1 MPKGVFPRC
10 ERCGSRLQQ
19 WTVRVCAR
27 CRLANDQTT
36 KEAQDGRQ

>member
-10 ERCGSRLQQ
+10 ERCGSRVQQ

-27 CRLANDQTT
+27 CKLARNQ
-36 KEAQDGRQ
+36 KEVNQ

>member
-10 ERCGSRLQQ
+10 EQCGSRLQQ

-27 CRLANDQTT
+27 CRLAQNQ
-36 KEAQDGRQ
+36 KQRKAGA